1 MKTVRIVATRPTHY
15 AGFNP
20 PIPNLNDPE
29 IQRRLNTIAILNAA
43 KDCLKGVNPVMAL
56 ERINAALDT
65 LRA

>member
-29 IQRRLNTIAILNAA
+29 IARRLNTIAILNAA
-43 KDCLKGVNPVMAL
+43 EDCIKGGDPEMAR

>member
-1 MKTVRIVATRPTHY
+1 MKTVRIVATLPLHY

-29 IQRRLNTIAILNAA
+29 IARRLNTIAILNASE
-43 KDCLKGVNPVMAL
+43 DCLKAGDTEMAL
-56 ERINAALDT
+56 ERVRTALRT